1 MKNHIWTAKYTPS
14 DLSAVQ
20 GQNKGIAAMLRFVED
35 FPNDKAAL
43 LSGSTGVGKTS
54 SVVALAKEKGLEIY
68 ELNASDFRTESEINA
83 TVKNAVQQRSLF
95 GKGKIILIDE
105 IDGISG
111 TKDRGGL
118 TAIGKL
124 IEITKFP
131 IFLITSDPYDRK
143 FNDLRK
149 KTLAI
154 DFPTLRYTSIIPIL
168 RRIAESESI
177 EVTEEAFTDI
187 AQRSGG
193 DARAAIL
200 DMQSIAKDKVE
211 RSDVETLS
219 DRDREEKILNALI
232 RIFKTTDEK
241 TALGAFDALTEDIDQ
256 IILWIDENLP
266 HEYKKPE
273 DLARAYER
281 IVRADILK
289 ARIRRRQHWRFLAYI
304 FYELTAGI
312 AISKDE
318 KYQGFVRLRPTQRIL
333 SIWKANMKRAA
344 MKGIAETMRKDVH
357 QSTREIMNHTLP
369 FVRYA
374 ASKKPEFAKQII
386 ERYELADNQAKWI
399 RSFQ

>member
-1 MKNHIWTAKYTPS
+1 MKDHIWTAKYAPS
-14 DLSAVQ
+14 DLSSVQ
-20 GQNKGIAAMLRFVED
+20 GQNKSIAAMLRFVED
-35 FPNDKAAL
+35 FPKKKAAL
-43 LSGSTGVGKTS
+43 LSGSTGIGKTS
-54 SVVALAKEKGLEIY
+54 SVVALAKEKDLEIY

-118 TAIGKL
+118 TAIAKL
-124 IEITKFP
+124 IEKSAFP

-143 FNDLRK
+143 YSDLRK

-168 RRIAESESI
+168 RRIAVSENISI
-177 EVTEEAFTDI
+177 TEEALTDI
-187 AQRSGG
+187 SQRSGG

-200 DMQSIAKDKVE
+200 DMQSIAKDSIE
-211 RSDVETLS
+211 RKDIDLLS
-219 DRDREEKILNALI
+219 DRDRDEKILNALI

-281 IVRADILK
+281 IIRADILRS
-289 ARIRRRQHWRFLAYI
+289 RIRRRQHWRFLAYI

-318 KYQGFVRLRPTQRIL
+318 KYQGFVRLRPTERIL
-333 SIWKANMKRAA
+333 NIWKSNMKRAA
-344 MKGIAETMRKDVH
+344 MKGIAETMRKDTH
-357 QSTREIMNHTLP
+357 QSTRQLMKNTLP
-369 FVRYA
+369 YIRYA
-374 ASKKPEFAKQII
+374 ASKNKELATKII
-386 ERYELADNQAKWI
+386 ERYELPDNQARWI
-399 RSFQ
+399 KS